1 MKRILLPALLLLAVS
16 SAAAASAQDSTP
28 TGNGGRFIQ
37 RIEARLNLTP
47 EQIVQAKAILQQ
59 ERPTLEAI
67 HVQLAAEHA
76 ELVKLTTFN
85 EAQTAA
91 IVAKYADAN
100 SAAIIEREK
109 LRVELTAILTPA
121 QQEKLD
127 QLRAR
132 FGAAIDERLLTLGDN
147 L

>member
-1 MKRILLPALLLLAVS
+1 MKRILLSSILLAAASVT
-16 SAAAASAQDSTP
+16 AAASAQDAPATP
-28 TGNGGRFIQ
+28 NGGRIIK
-37 RIEARLNLTP
+37 RIEARLNVTP
-47 EQIVQAKAILQQ
+47 EQVVQAKAILQQ
-59 ERPTLEAI
+59 EKPALLAI

-100 SAAIIEREK
+100 TAAIIEREK

-121 QQEKLD
+121 QQQKLD

-132 FGAAIDERLLTLGDN
+132 FGEVIDDHLQTLGDN

>member
-1 MKRILLPALLLLAVS
+1 MKRILLPTVLLAAATVS
-16 SAAAASAQDSTP
+16 AAASAQDTTP
-28 TGNGGRFIQ
+28 TANGERFIQ
-37 RIEARLNLTP
+37 RIEARLNVTP
-47 EQIVQAKAILQQ
+47 EQIAQAKAILQQ
-59 ERPTLEAI
+59 EKPTLETI

-76 ELVKLTTFN
+76 ELVKQTTFN

-100 SAAIIEREK
+100 TAAIIEREK

-127 QLRAR
+127 QLRAWV
-132 FGAAIDERLLTLGDN
+132 GAAIDERLLTLGDN

>member
-1 MKRILLPALLLLAVS
+1 MKRSLFFTLLLT
-16 SAAAASAQDSTP
+16 AAGVTATASAQDTP
-28 TGNGGRFIQ
+28 PTRDGGRVIH
-37 RIEARLNLTP
+37 RIEARLNVTP
-47 EQIVQAKAILQQ
+47 EQIVQVKAILQQ
-59 ERPTLEAI
+59 EKPTLQSI

-76 ELVKLTTFN
+76 ELAKLTTFN

-100 SAAIIEREK
+100 TAAIIEREK

-121 QQEKLD
+121 QQQKLD

-132 FGAAIDERLLTLGDN
+132 FGEAIDERLQTLGDN